1 MRIKHLLASLFGAL
15 MVGGCA
21 TTVTQPKPPP
31 SVAAMLADAD
41 MAIKAGR
48 NEEGVA
54 ILKTATVVFPAD
66 KSAWLRIAQVEFE
79 NHNYGP
85 AIYHAQQTIERDP
98 DDMLA
103 HSIVAASGLRV
114 SSKALSDLVQKKNLT
129 GSVRDEAQ
137 ELARLLRSSLGSDI
151 IVPVLKSQRKPV
163 LRPAA
168 RHAASRSRSTAG
180 EGPED
185 WLNK

>member
-1 MRIKHLLASLFGAL
+1 MLIKNVLAGVLGAL
-15 MVGGCA
+15 VLAGCA
-21 TTVTQPKPPP
+21 TTVTPPKPPP
-31 SVAAMLADAD
+31 SIAGILADAE

-54 ILKTATVVFPAD
+54 ILKTATAAFPAD

-79 NHNYGP
+79 CHNYGP

-98 DDMLA
+98 NDMLA

-151 IVPVLKSQRKPV
+151 IVPVVKGGRKPMV
-163 LRPAA
+163 KPAVPQ
-168 RHAASRSRSTAG
+168 AANRSRSTAG